1 MAGTGSTGL
10 RFGWVLAFA
19 SMTGVVGA
27 VGFVGR
33 AQAQP
38 QPQPQPGGVP
48 PLLVGDRVGPGWEFS
63 GLPDQKL
70 PRTRYESVLLEGQ
83 RVLRVEAQGGYGHL
97 VHDLPPSAAPA
108 SGQLV
113 WRWRLDRANARAD
126 LRQKSGDDVALKVCA
141 SFDLPLGQVPFV
153 ERQVL
158 RLARSRTGQALPAAT
173 VCYVWDPS
181 LPAGTVLDNAYS
193 RRLRMVVVRG
203 QGDALGAWADERR
216 DVAADLRR
224 LFGDELGGTGAT
236 LPPLTAIAV
245 SADADNT
252 GADSLGH
259 VASVALQ
266 R

>member
-1 MAGTGSTGL
+1 MAGVAMMGL
-10 RFGWVLAFA
+10 RLGWVLAFA
-19 SMTGVVGA
+19 SMTVAVIGA
-27 VGFVGR
+27 VGVVGR
-33 AQAQP
+33 AQAQA
-38 QPQPQPGGVP
+38 GGVP

-70 PRTRYESVLLEGQ
+70 PRTRYESVLLDGQ

-97 VHDLPPSAAPA
+97 VHDLPSSAAPA

-113 WRWRLDRANARAD
+113 WRWRLDRANPRAD

-141 SFDLPLGQVPFV
+141 SFDLPLAQVPFV

-203 QGDALGAWADERR
+203 QGDALGAWVDERR

-224 LFGDELGGTGAT
+224 LFGDELGGAGAV

-252 GADSLGH
+252 SADSLGH

>member
-1 MAGTGSTGL
+1 MAWTRWTGL
-10 RFGWVLAFA
+10 RFGWVFGFAFA
-19 SMTGVVGA
+19 GMTGGVVGD
-27 VGFVGR
+27 VQ
-33 AQAQP
+33 AQAQA
-38 QPQPQPGGVP
+38 QQVAVP

-70 PRTRYESVLLEGQ
+70 PRTRYENVLLDGQ
-83 RVLRVEAQGGYGHL
+83 RVLRAEAQGSYGHL
-97 VHDLPPSAAPA
+97 VHDLPPSTSPA

-113 WRWRLDRANARAD
+113 WRWRLDRANPRAD
-126 LRQKSGDDVALKVCA
+126 LRQKAGDDVALKVCA
-141 SFDLPLGQVPFV
+141 SFDLPLAQVPFV

-224 LFGDELGGTGAT
+224 LFGDELGGAGDA
-236 LPPLTAIAV
+236 LPPLTAVAV

-259 VASVALQ
+259 VATVVL
-266 R
+266 RR

>member
-1 MAGTGSTGL
+1 MK
-10 RFGWVLAFA
+10 RVGWRAWMLAFA
-19 SMTGVVGA
+19 SMTGLVEVA
-27 VGFVGR
+27 WSSEP
-33 AQAQP
+33 ALP
-38 QPQPQPGGVP
+38 SLP
-48 PLLVGDRVGPGWEFS
+48 PLVSGDRVGAGWQFS

-70 PRTRYESVLLEGQ
+70 PRTRYDSVSLDGQ
-83 RVLRVEAQGGYGHL
+83 RVLRVEAQGSYGHL
-97 VHDLPPSAAPA
+97 VHDLPPSATPA

-126 LRQKSGDDVALKVCA
+126 LRQKAGDDVALKVCA
-141 SFDLPLGQVPFV
+141 SFDLPLAQVPFV

-203 QGDALGAWADERR
+203 QGDALGAWVDERR

-224 LFGDELGGTGAT
+224 LFGDELGGQGGTGGA

-252 GADSLGH
+252 GADSLGY

>member
-1 MAGTGSTGL
+1 MTGVGRGTA
-10 RFGWVLAFA
+10 WMLAFA
-19 SMTGVVGA
+19 SMTGAAWAELAA
-27 VGFVGR
+27 VL
-33 AQAQP
+33 
-38 QPQPQPGGVP
+38 P
-48 PLLVGDRVGPGWEFS
+48 PLLVGERVGSGWQFS
-63 GLPDQKL
+63 GLPEQKL
-70 PRTRYESVLLEGQ
+70 PRTRYDSVSLDGQ
-83 RVLRVEAQGGYGHL
+83 RVLRVEAQGSYGHL
-97 VHDLPPSAAPA
+97 VHDLPPSAVPA
-108 SGQLV
+108 SGQLA

-126 LRQKSGDDVALKVCA
+126 LRQKAGDDVALKVCV
-141 SFDLPLGQVPFV
+141 SFDLPLAQVPFV

-193 RRLRMVVVRG
+193 RRLRMIIVRG
-203 QGDALGAWADERR
+203 QGDALGAWVDERR

-224 LFGDELGGTGAT
+224 LFGDELGGAGTA

-252 GADSLGH
+252 GADSLGY
-259 VASVALQ
+259 VTSVELQ

>member
-1 MAGTGSTGL
+1 MSRSCWRGE
-10 RFGWVLAFA
+10 WMLAFA
-19 SMTGVVGA
+19 CMTGAAWAEPAA
-27 VGFVGR
+27 VL
-33 AQAQP
+33 
-38 QPQPQPGGVP
+38 P
-48 PLLVGDRVGPGWEFS
+48 PLLVGERVGSGWQFS
-63 GLPDQKL
+63 GLPEQKL
-70 PRTRYESVLLEGQ
+70 PRTRYDSVLLDGQ
-83 RVLRVEAQGGYGHL
+83 RVLRVEAQGSYGHL
-97 VHDLPPSAAPA
+97 VHDLPPSAVPA

-126 LRQKSGDDVALKVCA
+126 LRQKAGDDVALKVCA
-141 SFDLPLGQVPFV
+141 SFNLPLAQVPFV

-203 QGDALGAWADERR
+203 QGDALGAWVDERR

-224 LFGDELGGTGAT
+224 LFGDELGGTGAA

-252 GADSLGH
+252 GADSLGYL
-259 VASVALQ
+259 ASVALQ